1 MIQNQNVVKVKFCM
15 QNHKP
20 NNQSASVERTRKKS
34 RVMDTEKT
42 AEKRNP
48 LAAQSAPPVI
58 FIRPMSILLSG
69 FYIAFYVCTVGLSYQ
84 RCLSVCLWH
93 KGRLS
98 TQV

>member
-1 MIQNQNVVKVKFCM
+1 M
-15 QNHKP
+15 QDHKQ

-34 RVMDTEKT
+34 MVMVTEKT

-48 LAAQSAPPVI
+48 LAAQSAPPVT

-69 FYIAFYVCTVGLSYQ
+69 FYNAYYVCKVGLSYQ
-84 RCLSVCLWH
+84 RCLSVCLWT